1 MSRFGARFAAASG
14 VFLAFLLLVSPALGA
29 QKKHSHKPGK
39 KTNPAPAAVAPALPS
54 GPLPQLT
61 LSQMPAMPP
70 SVDFQD
76 QKLTIVAENSSLGDI
91 LRAVRNQTGASVDI
105 PANAN
110 ERVVGRFGPGP
121 AREVLASLLEG
132 VNFNYIV
139 LGSAS
144 NPQAVAR
151 IILTPKPSGPA
162 PAPAFSHAAYAPPPP
177 PEPQTEEPAEENGES
192 DAAAAVPSQPED
204 EAPDQNNGQPPNGQ
218 APNGQPA
225 IRTPEQLLQELQ
237 RQQQQLLRPQ
247 QGAPGAAVSPGDTA
261 QPQE

>member
-1 MSRFGARFAAASG
+1 
-14 VFLAFLLLVSPALGA
+14 
-29 QKKHSHKPGK
+29 
-39 KTNPAPAAVAPALPS
+39 
-54 GPLPQLT
+54 
-61 LSQMPAMPP
+61 MPP

-139 LGSAS
+139 LGSATD
-144 NPQAVAR
+144 PQAVAR
-151 IILTPKPSGPA
+151 VILTPKPSGPA
-162 PAPAFSHAAYAPPPP
+162 PAASYNAATYTPPPP
-177 PEPQTEEPAEENGES
+177 PQPEPQAEETNDDNA
-192 DAAAAVPSQPED
+192 DAAPPQPE
-204 EAPDQNNGQPPNGQ
+204 EGTPPDANNGQPANGQ
-218 APNGQPA
+218 PPNGQPA